1 MFNKTGSS
9 HSLLFLFLKYKQML
23 FGGLMKHV
31 SAFIKSARFAEV
43 SILLGFPMIGL
54 FFAFTSPE
62 QLLSLPVFLFAA
74 AIFSL
79 FTAIY
84 AFNGFAGTED
94 DKHNSRLSDL
104 AGKRRSFIV
113 TLVVSLLVSLVLFF
127 LIKPVLAVFSAVSF
141 LLWCVYSFPKKGF
154 KYRPFLGT
162 LIHFIGQIIH
172 FLMGYT
178 VLAPL
183 DKGSAA
189 ASVYF
194 AILFSAGHINHELID
209 HDADEKSGIKTGAV
223 SFGVSS
229 WEKVSFAL
237 FLTAALY
244 ISALSL
250 IEKELLPICFP
261 FIIAGIIHIIFKI
274 CRFKKAPIQA
284 KFLEERHF
292 YRILYFVA
300 GILFIAAKIF
310 DFASLIK

>member
-1 MFNKTGSS
+1 MFNKTGSN

-54 FFAFTSPE
+54 FFAFTSPD
-62 QLLSLPVFLFAA
+62 QLFSLPVFLFAA

-94 DKHNSRLSDL
+94 DKHNSRLADL
-104 AGKRRSFIV
+104 AGKRRSFIT
-113 TLVVSLLVSLVLFF
+113 TLAVSLAFSLILFF
-127 LIKPVLAVFSAVSF
+127 LIKPVLAVFSVVSF

-189 ASVYF
+189 ASIYF
-194 AILFSAGHINHELID
+194 ALLFSAGHINHELID
-209 HDADEKSGIKTGAV
+209 HDADEKAGTKTGAV
-223 SFGVSS
+223 CFGVSS

-237 FLTAALY
+237 FTLATLYIAAL
-244 ISALSL
+244 SV
-250 IEKELLPICFP
+250 IEKWLFPTCFP

-274 CRFKKAPIQA
+274 CTFKKASTQE
-284 KFLEERHF
+284 KFLEERRF
-292 YRILYFVA
+292 YRILYFAA
-300 GILFIAAKIF
+300 GIVFIAARIF
-310 DFASLIK
+310 DFAKFIK

>member
-1 MFNKTGSS
+1 M
-9 HSLLFLFLKYKQML
+9 KQL
-23 FGGLMKHV
+23 

-54 FFAFTSPE
+54 FFAFKSVD
-62 QLLSLPVFLFAA
+62 QLVSLPVFLFAA

-84 AFNGFAGTED
+84 AFNGLAGTED
-94 DKHNSRLSDL
+94 DKHNSRLADL

-113 TLVVSLLVSLVLFF
+113 TLAVSLVLSLILFF
-127 LIKPVLAVFSAVSF
+127 MIKPLLAVFSAISF

-154 KYRPFLGT
+154 KYRPVLGT
-162 LIHFIGQIIH
+162 MIHFFGQIIH

-189 ASVYF
+189 ASLYF
-194 AILFSAGHINHELID
+194 ALLFSAGHINHELID
-209 HDADEKSGIKTGAV
+209 HDADEKAGTRTGAV
-223 SFGVSS
+223 CFGVSA

-237 FLTAALY
+237 FLIAALY

-250 IEKELLPICFP
+250 IEKELLLTCFP
-261 FIIAGIIHIIFKI
+261 FIIAGIIHTIFKT
-274 CRFKKAPIQA
+274 CTFKKVSMQA

-292 YRILYFVA
+292 YRILYFAA
-300 GILFIAAKIF
+300 GIVFIAAKIF
-310 DFASLIK
+310 DFANLIK

>member
-1 MFNKTGSS
+1 M
-9 HSLLFLFLKYKQML
+9 KQL
-23 FGGLMKHV
+23 

-54 FFAFTSPE
+54 FFAFKSADQLISP
-62 QLLSLPVFLFAA
+62 PVFLFAA

-84 AFNGFAGTED
+84 AFNGLAGTED
-94 DKHNSRLSDL
+94 DKHNSRLADL
-104 AGKRRSFIV
+104 AGKRRSFIM
-113 TLVVSLLVSLVLFF
+113 TLVVSLIISLVLFF
-127 LIKPVLAVFSAVSF
+127 LIKPVLAAFSAVSF

-154 KYRPFLGT
+154 KYRPILGT
-162 LIHFIGQIIH
+162 MIHFIGQIIH

-178 VLAPL
+178 VIAPL

-194 AILFSAGHINHELID
+194 ALLFSAGHINHELID

-223 SFGVSS
+223 CFGVSA

-237 FLTAALY
+237 FTLAALY
-244 ISALSL
+244 ISLISV
-250 IEKELLPICFP
+250 IEKELMTICFP
-261 FIIAGIIHIIFKI
+261 FTIAGIIHIIFKI
-274 CRFKKAPIQA
+274 CTFKKPALQA

-292 YRILYFVA
+292 YRILYFAA
-300 GILFIAAKIF
+300 GIVFIAAKIF
-310 DFASLIK
+310 DFANLIK

>member
-1 MFNKTGSS
+1 
-9 HSLLFLFLKYKQML
+9 
-23 FGGLMKHV
+23 MKHV
-31 SAFIKSARFAEV
+31 SAFIKSARFAEI

-54 FFAFTSPE
+54 FFAFKSVD

-84 AFNGFAGTED
+84 AFNGLAGTED
-94 DKHNSRLSDL
+94 DKHNSRLADL

-113 TLVVSLLVSLVLFF
+113 TIAVSLVLSLVLFL
-127 LIKPVLAVFSAVSF
+127 LIKPVLAAFSAVSF

-154 KYRPFLGT
+154 KYRPVLGT

-172 FLMGYT
+172 FLMGYA
-178 VLAPL
+178 VLSPV

-194 AILFSAGHINHELID
+194 ALLFSAGHINHELID

-223 SFGVSS
+223 CFGVSA

-237 FLTAALY
+237 FTLSALY
-244 ISALSL
+244 ISTLSV
-250 IEKELLPICFP
+250 IEKELLPTSFP

-274 CRFKKAPIQA
+274 CTLKRPSTQA

-292 YRILYFVA
+292 YRILYFAA
-300 GILFIAAKIF
+300 GIVFIAAKIF
-310 DFASLIK
+310 DFANFIK

>member
-1 MFNKTGSS
+1 
-9 HSLLFLFLKYKQML
+9 
-23 FGGLMKHV
+23 MKHV
-31 SAFIKSARFAEV
+31 SSFIKSARFAEV

-54 FFAFTSPE
+54 FFAFTSPD
-62 QLLSLPVFLFAA
+62 QLFSLPVFLFAA

-94 DKHNSRLSDL
+94 DKHNSRLADL

-113 TLVVSLLVSLVLFF
+113 TLVVSLLVSLLIFF
-127 LIKPVLAVFSAVSF
+127 LIKPVLAAFSAVSF

-154 KYRPFLGT
+154 KYRPILGT
-162 LIHFIGQIIH
+162 LIHFVGQIIH

-178 VLAPL
+178 VLAPI
-183 DKGSAA
+183 DKGGAA
-189 ASVYF
+189 ASIYF
-194 AILFSAGHINHELID
+194 ALLFSAGHINHELID

-223 SFGVSS
+223 CFGVSS

-244 ISALSL
+244 ISALCV
-250 IEKELLPICFP
+250 IEKELAAVCFP

-274 CRFKKAPIQA
+274 CTLKKPAIQA
-284 KFLEERHF
+284 KFLEERRF
-292 YRILYFVA
+292 YRILYFAA
-300 GILFIAAKIF
+300 GIVFIAARIF
-310 DFASLIK
+310 DFANLI

>member
-1 MFNKTGSS
+1 M
-9 HSLLFLFLKYKQML
+9 KQL
-23 FGGLMKHV
+23 A
-31 SAFIKSARFAEV
+31 AFIKSARFAEV

-54 FFAFTSPE
+54 FFAFKSPD

-74 AIFSL
+74 AIFFL

-84 AFNGFAGTED
+84 AFNGWAGTED
-94 DKHNSRLSDL
+94 DKHNSRLAGL
-104 AGKRRSFIV
+104 AGKRRYFIV
-113 TLVVSLLVSLVLFF
+113 TLAVSFLLSLVLFF
-127 LIKPVLAVFSAVSF
+127 LIRPLLALFSCISF
-141 LLWCVYSFPKKGF
+141 LLWAIYSFPKKGF
-154 KYRPFLGT
+154 KYRPVLGT
-162 LIHFIGQIIH
+162 MIHFIGQIIH

-194 AILFSAGHINHELID
+194 ALLFSAGHINHELID

-223 SFGVSS
+223 RFGVSA

-244 ISALSL
+244 ISALSM
-250 IEKELLPICFP
+250 IEKELLSTCFP

-274 CRFKKAPIQA
+274 CTFKKASAQA
-284 KFLEERHF
+284 KFLEERLF
-292 YRILYFVA
+292 YRILYFAA
-300 GILFIAAKIF
+300 GIVFIAAKIF
-310 DFASLIK
+310 DFANLIK